1 MPSWIDADDERCE
14 NTQTEKN
21 KTARRRRF
29 RLHLAG
35 PCSPSG
41 AAAAVII
48 IVITRRTSE
57 RRSHSALSVAWSL
70 QLRLRRPTTTT
81 NPGRLIRKL
90 RGGFVSR
97 VVSD

>member
-21 KTARRRRF
+21 KTARGRRF

-48 IVITRRTSE
+48 IVITRPTSDVHTA
-57 RRSHSALSVAWSL
+57 RAVAWSL

-90 RGGFVSR
+90 RRGFVSR

>member
-41 AAAAVII
+41 AAAAVI
-48 IVITRRTSE
+48 VITRRTSE
-57 RRSHSALSVAWSL
+57 RRSHRALGCVVTAAAAAAADDDD
-70 QLRLRRPTTTT
+70 
-81 NPGRLIRKL
+81 K
-90 RGGFVSR
+90 SR
-97 VVSD
+97 

>member
-21 KTARRRRF
+21 KTARGRRF

-57 RRSHSALSVAWSL
+57 RRSH
-70 QLRLRRPTTTT
+70 RT
-81 NPGRLIRKL
+81 
-90 RGGFVSR
+90 RGCVVTAAAAAAADDDDKSR
-97 VVSD
+97 